1 MGTKLRKKWDLPLE
15 RRSSLAVLA
24 VSFLIGGGGG
34 CLFAAL
40 SGGEGIDELCAYLTG
55 YMELAAEN
63 QLPRG
68 LWTVLWGQLKY
79 PLAAA
84 VLGLTA
90 LGAVGLPILF
100 GLRGFFLSFPTAC
113 FLRVFGGRGLLPAF
127 ALFALPA
134 LLWAPALFLLGA
146 SGFCSARRLLSR
158 ALSEGGG
165 GLPAP
170 VNWYQAGACLCLS
183 MAAGLL
189 EFWVVPVLLRGLAKV
204 VL

>member
-15 RRSSLAVLA
+15 RRSSLAVLS
-24 VSFLIGGGGG
+24 VFFLIGGGAG
-34 CLFAAL
+34 CLFAAV
-40 SGGEGIDELCAYLTG
+40 SDGEGVSELCTYLTG
-55 YMELAAEN
+55 YLELAAEN

-68 LWTVLWGQLKY
+68 LWAVLWGQLKY

-100 GLRGFFLSFPTAC
+100 SVRGFFLSFPVAC

-134 LLWAPALFLLGA
+134 LLWAPALFLLGTF
-146 SGFCSARRLLSR
+146 GFSSARRLLNRTLGDGS
-158 ALSEGGG
+158 G
-165 GLPAP
+165 GLLPP
-170 VNWYQAGACLCLS
+170 GSWYQAGACLCLS
-183 MAAGLL
+183 LAAGLL
-189 EFWVVPVLLRGLAKV
+189 EFWVVPVLLRGLAKF